1 MTEKE
6 TKILTDLVEK
16 FGLYEDE
23 CFNEIQFLTEHK
35 FHIQRDVVDIKRQA
49 FHTCYRELKNVVE
62 QLKSKQE

>member
-23 CFNEIQFLTEHK
+23 CSNEIHFLAEHN
-35 FHIQRDVVDIKRQA
+35 FNIQKEVVDFKRQA
-49 FHTCYRELKNVVE
+49 FHTCYRELRNVVE
-62 QLKSKQE
+62 HLQSKQE